1 LIRAARDLER
11 LAKRRV
17 EGSET
22 QFQTTMSES
31 TSTEAASLSRRSFLK
46 TFGTSAAVAAT
57 AQVEA
62 VAAELEKAN
71 QEKILGPD
79 PVPITLQINGKPL
92 KLEVEP
98 RVTLLDALR
107 NHSDLTGA
115 KEVCDRATCG
125 ACTVLLDDKPVYACS
140 MLALEA
146 QGKAITTV
154 EGLAQ
159 NGRLSKVQ
167 EAFIDKD
174 ALMCGYCTPG
184 FVMSVTA
191 LLKRNPRPTIDD
203 VKHACAGNLCR
214 CGTQP
219 RILQAALKAAGVS
232 TASKTEVISY
242 ASLA

>member
-1 LIRAARDLER
+1 
-11 LAKRRV
+11 
-17 EGSET
+17 
-22 QFQTTMSES
+22 MSES
-31 TSTEAASLSRRSFLK
+31 TFNEVSSLSRRNFLK

-71 QEKILGPD
+71 AEKIIGPGQ
-79 PVPITLQINGKPL
+79 VPITLQVNGKPL

-107 NHSDLTGA
+107 NHASFTGA

-125 ACTVLLDDKPVYACS
+125 ACTVLLDDKPVYSCS
-140 MLALEA
+140 MLALDA

-159 NGRLSKVQ
+159 DGKLTRVQ
-167 EAFIDKD
+167 EAFIDQD

-191 LLKRNPRPTIDD
+191 LLKHNPKPTADD
-203 VKHACAGNLCR
+203 VKHACAGNICR

-232 TASKTEVISY
+232 TASKTEVIPY
-242 ASLA
+242 AMA